1 METESGRSGQFT
13 NEQGQFLLACS
24 TVLFD
29 RYRVL
34 KIIHHRGQSATIILA
49 KDTQRDRQVVIKA
62 LHAHSVWFNI
72 GLQEAR
78 ILRQLANADPHKFS
92 RTARLLDVFVYDSH
106 ICLVFDAL
114 NPKPIT
120 QVFKGSS
127 YTHEEK
133 LKNLRKMT
141 LQLLQVAGFLRQNH
155 VIHADLKPENILFKD
170 DDLVSEM
177 PKGIKAALYADDL
190 VIWCK
195 EEHAT
200 WSTSA
205 KTNLQTLDRVQNQA
219 LRLITGAMKFTPI
232 NEMEKLTTIQPLCQ
246 RREAKTMVFFGLP
259 FYAEIDMWSIGCIL
273 AELYLG
279 KPLIRGTTR
288 VEMVQSMRD
297 VLGPLPR
304 GEFCKGKFYPLLQ
317 EFTHHDVDKGH
328 VAVHLFKAFKKLTSQ
343 VDHNFVHLL
352 AGLLEYDPAERLTP
366 HQAALHPFLAPEIC
380 LSYLMPQHSEEEGLC
395 QLSKEEGED
404 IQLPSFI
411 HQEMHPSEEEE
422 DFHQLSASSG
432 EESEDLHQLPGILH
446 QKAMPPEDE
455 EEICQLSAPSE
466 EEEEDGTES
475 LYDEEQQPAKDRNYN
490 EEKRLCSHKQQL

>member
-170 DDLVSEM
+170 VTDLNTMKVVDFGNAIRLRSEEL
-177 PKGIKAALYADDL
+177 ALYH
-190 VIWCK
+190 
-195 EEHAT
+195 EH
-200 WSTSA
+200 
-205 KTNLQTLDRVQNQA
+205 
-219 LRLITGAMKFTPI
+219 F
-232 NEMEKLTTIQPLCQ
+232 E
-246 RREAKTMVFFGLP
+246 
-259 FYAEIDMWSIGCIL
+259 
-273 AELYLG
+273 
-279 KPLIRGTTR
+279 
-288 VEMVQSMRD
+288 VQS
-297 VLGPLPR
+297 PLYR
-304 GEFCKGKFYPLLQ
+304 
-317 EFTHHDVDKGH
+317 
-328 VAVHLFKAFKKLTSQ
+328 
-343 VDHNFVHLL
+343 
-352 AGLLEYDPAERLTP
+352 
-366 HQAALHPFLAPEIC
+366 APEVK
-380 LSYLMPQHSEEEGLC
+380 G
-395 QLSKEEGED
+395 
-404 IQLPSFI
+404 
-411 HQEMHPSEEEE
+411 
-422 DFHQLSASSG
+422 
-432 EESEDLHQLPGILH
+432 
-446 QKAMPPEDE
+446 
-455 EEICQLSAPSE
+455 
-466 EEEEDGTES
+466 
-475 LYDEEQQPAKDRNYN
+475 
-490 EEKRLCSHKQQL
+490 